1 MVFESIIENAAY
13 FFTTFIILLI
23 SELLYFRIARRY
35 LIGDKVTKRSSHHEY
50 KLTGGGIIFIIAAFI
65 YYLWYGKAINLMLI
79 GAIVLATI
87 SFIDDIKN
95 TSPILRLVIH
105 SIIIFATFSYII
117 KWGYIDIFIVVLVCG
132 VGFINAYN
140 FMDGI
145 NGITAGYSLVT
156 LSTLLYCFNGLP
168 NAHTTFII
176 TLIIATLIFAFFNF
190 RKNAICFAG
199 DVGSITM
206 GYFILYLII
215 ELIWAKADAT
225 CIVFVMVY
233 GIDTV
238 YTIFQRLFIGENIFT
253 PHRHHLYQVLANQWK
268 ISHHIISIYY
278 TGFQLLINIIY
289 FTIPH
294 DYKWTYVILIIMLLS
309 SIYFLTKR
317 SIRSYRN

>member
-1 MVFESIIENAAY
+1 MVFESIIENATY
-13 FFTTFIILLI
+13 FCSTFIILLI
-23 SELLYFRIARRY
+23 CELLYFRVARRC

-95 TSPILRLVIH
+95 TSPVLRLVIH

-145 NGITAGYSLVT
+145 NGITAGYSLIT
-156 LSTLLYCFNGLP
+156 LSTLLYYFNGLP
-168 NAHTTFII
+168 NAPTTFII
-176 TLIIATLIFAFFNF
+176 TLIIATLIFGFFNF
-190 RKNAICFAG
+190 RKNAVCFAG

-215 ELIWAKADAT
+215 ELIWARADST

-238 YTIFQRLFIGENIFT
+238 YTIFQRLFMGEDIFT

-268 ISHHIISIYY
+268 IPHCLVSTYY
-278 TGFQLLINIIY
+278 AGIQLSINIIY
-289 FTIPH
+289 FIIPQ
-294 DYKWTYVILIIMLLS
+294 DYKWTYVIFVIMTLS
-309 SIYFLTKR
+309 TIYFLTKR
-317 SIRSYRN
+317 SIRSKRN

>member
-1 MVFESIIENAAY
+1 MVFESIIENTTY
-13 FFTTFIILLI
+13 FCSTFIILLI
-23 SELLYFRIARRY
+23 CELLYFRVARRC

-65 YYLWYGKAINLMLI
+65 YYLWYGTAINLMLI

-95 TSPILRLVIH
+95 TSPVLRLVIH

-156 LSTLLYCFNGLP
+156 LSTLLYHFNGLP
-168 NAHTTFII
+168 NAPTTFII

-190 RKNAICFAG
+190 RKNAVCFAG

-215 ELIWAKADAT
+215 ELIWARADAT

-238 YTIFQRLFIGENIFT
+238 YTIFQRLFMGEDIFT
-253 PHRHHLYQVLANQWK
+253 PHRHHLYQVLVNQWK
-268 ISHHIISIYY
+268 IPHCLVSTYY
-278 TGFQLLINIIY
+278 AGIQLSINIIY
-289 FTIPH
+289 FIIPQ
-294 DYKWTYVILIIMLLS
+294 DYKWTYVIFVIMTLS
-309 SIYFLTKR
+309 TIYFLTKR
-317 SIRSYRN
+317 SIRSKRN